1 MSGARPAGAPGLPA
15 KVAAEGLG
23 TFLFVFVGAG
33 SIVLGTHTGEGAGG
47 LVGVALAHGLALAIV
62 VSAFGF
68 ISGGHINPAVTV
80 ALWVAGRIDAT
91 GAAAYMVA
99 QLVGAA
105 IAAFALRSV
114 FPESSWAPTAIG
126 AAAMGEG
133 ITVGGAIGI
142 EAILTAVLLVAV
154 FGTAVDPR
162 APRLG
167 GMAIGLSVTAD
178 VLMGGPLTG
187 AAMNPARWFG
197 PAVAAGAWDNWFV
210 WIIGP
215 LVGAV
220 AVAVVWRYLLSDG
233 ATAPA

>member
-1 MSGARPAGAPGLPA
+1 MSQRPPSLAA
-15 KVAAEGLG
+15 KLVAEALG

-33 SIVLGTHTGEGAGG
+33 SIVLITHTGGGGGG
-47 LVGVALAHGLALAIV
+47 LVGVALAHGIALGVV

-80 ALWVAGRIDAT
+80 AIWVAGRIDAMT
-91 GAAAYMVA
+91 GALYVIAQLIGAAA
-99 QLVGAA
+99 AA
-105 IAAFALRSV
+105 YALRLV
-114 FPESSWAPTAIG
+114 FPESSWQPTAIG
-126 AAAMGEG
+126 GAAVAAG
-133 ITVGGAIGI
+133 ITLTGAIVI
-142 EAILTAVLLVAV
+142 EAVLTAVLLVAV
-154 FGTAVDPR
+154 FGTAVDAR
-162 APRLG
+162 APKLG

-197 PAVAAGAWDNWFV
+197 PALAAGAWDNWFV

-215 LVGAV
+215 LAGALIV
-220 AVAVVWRYLLSDG
+220 ALAWRFVLEET

>member
-1 MSGARPAGAPGLPA
+1 MTSA
-15 KVAAEGLG
+15 KFVAEALG

-33 SIVLGTHTGEGAGG
+33 SIVLITHTGGGGGG
-47 LVGVALAHGLALAIV
+47 LVGVALAHGIALAVV

-80 ALWVAGRIDAT
+80 AVWVAGKIDAVT
-91 GAAAYMVA
+91 GLIYVVA
-99 QLVGAA
+99 QLAGAA
-105 IAAFALRSV
+105 SAAYALRLV
-114 FPESSWAPTAIG
+114 FPVSSWQPTAIG
-126 AAAMGEG
+126 SAAIGEG
-133 ITVGGAIGI
+133 ITVTGAIVI

-154 FGTAVDPR
+154 FGTAVDGR
-162 APRLG
+162 APKLG

-197 PAVAAGAWDNWFV
+197 PALAAGAWDNGFV

-215 LVGAV
+215 LIGAV
-220 AVAVVWRYLLSDG
+220 VVALAWRLVLEEAVTG
-233 ATAPA
+233 PA